1 MVEGKFL
8 SGFCFKR
15 QLEGRQEDLVVDW
28 ILGDDRA
35 HRGSMKWISVI
46 VINKHAF
53 LFN

>member
-1 MVEGKFL
+1 MYFQFSTIKRFHSLVEGKFL

-35 HRGSMKWISVI
+35 HRGSMK
-46 VINKHAF
+46 
-53 LFN
+53 